1 MIGKLVLIGE
11 APGAETIR
19 GHPERAL
26 LGSTGANLAS
36 IAEWSWEEYVEKTE
50 RYNLFL
56 DPQPMWYF
64 KRAFAAARELERQL
78 EGRTIILLGAKVAT
92 AFEVLREPNYEWLHE
107 DWANV
112 AKVPHPSGR
121 NRMWNDDEE
130 RAKAYEFLKDLLR

>member
-1 MIGKLVLIGE
+1 MIGKLVIIGE

-19 GHPERAL
+19 AHPERAL
-26 LGSTGANLAS
+26 LGSSGQNLVT
-36 IAEWSWEEYVEKTE
+36 IAGWEWERYVSETE

-64 KRAFAAARELERQL
+64 KRAFASARELTRQL

-92 AFEVLREPNYEWLHE
+92 AFDLLREPNYQWLHE

-112 AKVPHPSGR
+112 AKVPHPSGK
-121 NRMWNDDEE
+121 NRMWNDPAE
-130 RAKAYEFLKDLLR
+130 RAKAREFLNGLIR